1 MLDIHIGFKRG
12 ILFIKLIG
20 DLNKSTVLKLN
31 EEVTSLIEENQIR
44 NVVFNVSKL
53 KTIDDNGIGSLLIN
67 YEISK
72 KNEGLSLLCGINKNI
87 YGKISDSNL
96 LKYMYETSNEL
107 DAIRLLEGYNG

>member
-53 KTIDDNGIGSLLIN
+53 KTIDD
-67 YEISK
+67 K